1 MHSYF
6 NHCAREFAF
15 CLSTFV
21 AATGVSGLQSP
32 ISKLRSPGWR
42 SPRFSPVS
50 MAVQCAWLIVVC
62 AVVVVA
68 GLATVVAHANRD
80 CCPSQFS
87 SSPEFQSLAVAKLA
101 SQSVSQFVSQPVF
114 GSVIFCLC
122 SVDFLVVA
130 HAERVICLRRFD

>member
-1 MHSYF
+1 
-6 NHCAREFAF
+6 
-15 CLSTFV
+15 
-21 AATGVSGLQSP
+21 
-32 ISKLRSPGWR
+32 
-42 SPRFSPVS
+42 